1 MLNFYS
7 VVDLFGQSLAVVIGF
22 AVAVGALTAAV
33 VVSPRHLSKEVNVN
47 PVART
52 WVAGSLYLVTNEKIY
67 W

>member
-33 VVSPRHLSKEVNVN
+33 VALRD
-47 PVART
+47 
-52 WVAGSLYLVTNEKIY
+52 IY
-67 W
+67 RKK